1 MNGTKSILDRI
12 SNLISE
18 DSKILEDFNKRIEKS
33 NADKSK
39 AEEEK
44 KNFEDEITNIQ
55 GDIDDIAKA
64 SEVSDRFSDLEAYL
78 PGLEKVG
85 QSVSL
90 LNSLKEELDK
100 IPEQIESLE
109 NKIKELTD
117 ESDNRAKVIKEA
129 DDELAKL
136 DVDISDAKRYQDNL
150 IELIDLAKSGDI
162 NKTREEVVETLT
174 HVGFTDKEAV
184 AAAKVILFPEDDLIP
199 YFDKA
204 KTKKEVVEEP
214 AIEEVVEEPDV
225 EEEVTEEV
233 VEEKVE
239 EETPSEEETV
249 TEEVEEPTIEEET
262 EEEIT
267 LEPESEEIVLEN
279 VEEEV
284 KLAPVDVATSSNTSD
299 IRSTL
304 EELGYDQ
311 TKFNDEDLDA
321 DLEVIKENAIL
332 LNEKNI
338 DKEFVY
344 NYPNVL
350 SDSLLQNKYNF
361 IISTLGKT
369 DEDIQLSPQ
378 ILVSYT
384 YEDLDKLVQ
393 VSNQTGID
401 PTIIP
406 LSVYLKGLQSFFRNY
421 IVLKENGISLEN
433 EDIAKFAIILSINP
447 VDFKKTLQ
455 MLLDYKVSLR
465 KADGKVALSVLSIN
479 YVELANKMD
488 MIINTGEEDLIKYYP
503 ECLCTNVKELVD
515 RILFLKR
522 SEIPYKTVSHN
533 KVVYQAFVLKQDV
546 LDKVLEKKVEL
557 NEVLDKDETNEY
569 VKELIQEE
577 ELFEELDK
585 LDENFEMISNTLQ
598 DDHKDVLKAMKNKYK
613 ETDNSYVVGKYSFS
627 KNKVNRIINY
637 VLAIFNNIA
646 NEKVLLTALLFDS
659 RLSKEDMDNVA
670 RTLNIK

>member
-18 DSKILEDFNKRIEKS
+18 DSKILEDFNKRIETS
-33 NADKSK
+33 NSNKTK

-44 KNFEDEITNIQ
+44 KNFEDEITHIQ

-64 SEVSDRFSDLEAYL
+64 SEVSDRFSDLEAYM

-90 LNSLKEELDK
+90 LNSLKEELEK

-117 ESDNRAKVIKEA
+117 ESDNRSKVIKEA
-129 DDELAKL
+129 EDELAKL

-150 IELIDLAKSGDI
+150 IELIDLAKTGDI

-174 HVGFTDKEAV
+174 HVGFTDKEAIS
-184 AAAKVILFPEDDLIP
+184 AAKVILFPEDDLIP
-199 YFDKA
+199 YFDRAKA
-204 KTKKEVVEEP
+204 KKEEIHAEETKV
-214 AIEEVVEEPDV
+214 
-225 EEEVTEEV
+225 EEVTEKEEV
-233 VEEKVE
+233 AKEEIP
-239 EETPSEEETV
+239 EETPV
-249 TEEVEEPTIEEET
+249 EVEEPVSEETT
-262 EEEIT
+262 EEEIS
-267 LEPESEEIVLEN
+267 LEPEGEEIVLEST
-279 VEEEV
+279 EEEV
-284 KLAPVDVATSSNTSD
+284 KLAPVDVATSSNVND
-299 IRSTL
+299 VRAAL
-304 EELGYDQ
+304 DDLGFDQ
-311 TKFNDEDLDA
+311 TRFNDEDLDA
-321 DLEVIKENAIL
+321 DIELIKDNARL
-332 LNEKNI
+332 LNDKNI
-338 DKEFVY
+338 DLEFVY
-344 NYPNVL
+344 NYPSIL
-350 SDSLLQNKYNF
+350 SDSLLQNKYDF
-361 IISTLGKT
+361 IINTLGKT
-369 DEDIQLSPQ
+369 EDDIKLSPQ
-378 ILVSYT
+378 ILVSYS
-384 YEDLDKLVQ
+384 YDDLDKLVQ

-421 IVLKENGISLEN
+421 IVLKENGINLDKQ
-433 EDIAKFAIILSINP
+433 DIAKFAIILSINP

-455 MLLDYKVSLR
+455 MLLDYNVSIV
-465 KADGKVALSVLSIN
+465 KSDGKAALSILSIN
-479 YVELANKMD
+479 SIELANKMD

-533 KVVYQAFVLKQDV
+533 KVVYQAFVLKQEV

-557 NEVLDKDETNEY
+557 NEVLDKEETNEY
-569 VKELIQEE
+569 VKTLVNED

-585 LDENFEMISNTLQ
+585 LEENFEMISNTLQ
-598 DDHKDVLKAMKNKYK
+598 DDHKEVFKIIKNKYK
-613 ETDNSYVVGKYSFS
+613 ETENSYVIGKYSFS

-637 VLAIFNNIA
+637 LLAIFNNIS
-646 NEKVLLTALLFDS
+646 NEKIILTALLFDS
-659 RLSKEDMDNVA
+659 RLSKADMDNVVK
-670 RTLNIK
+670 TLNIK